1 MTGSRQC
8 DRRGAQGWCMWR
20 GHRARRS
27 RSRWDRPSWRAPIR
41 RPNGMPLRGVPH
53 PRLRARHGAR
63 QRLAACRHAGLQL
76 RYLRSA
82 RVAGHRPAQRAA
94 GDLRG
99 RDIAR
104 ARLCPSQSEGI
115 EAVTGFFE
123 IGDVE
128 ASSSVATQLDLQN
141 YALVGRKAEDAHL
154 SEFESRLSAL
164 ADAGA
169 TFVLTGK
176 AGSIQRIRRTL
187 KALDVP
193 SQRIRTKAYW
203 TPGKTGLDR
212 ASRPTRTARL
222 PVPQIRF
229 VSASRLFPLPPAV
242 VLEADRPL
250 RPKFRRSAKR
260 SPSMYSVSP
269 ASA

>member
-1 MTGSRQC
+1 MHVAWTPGQKIQIAMGS
-8 DRRGAQGWCMWR
+8 AFV
-20 GHRARRS
+20 ARTYTPTIWNAAEGRTCILGY
-27 RSRWDRPSWRAPIR
+27 AH
-41 RPNGMPLRGVPH
+41 GMGPDSDC
-53 PRLRARHGAR
+53 LRAATPGSSCDIFGPRVSLDIRHPSGP
-63 QRLAACRHAGLQL
+63 LAIFGDEISLGLAHAL
-76 RYLRSA
+76 
-82 RVAGHRPAQRAA
+82 AQS
-94 GDLRG
+94 G
-99 RDIAR
+99 
-104 ARLCPSQSEGI
+104 GI

-169 TFVLTGK
+169 TLVLTGK
-176 AGSIQRIRRTL
+176 AGCIQRIRRTL

-203 TPGKTGLDR
+203 TPGKTGLGR

-229 VSASRLFPLPPAV
+229 VSASGLFPLPPAV